1 MNVSSTTT
9 TASSGGAVGIAPP
22 GFRLPPDTRLGAV
35 RLQVADLA
43 RSQAYYEEVLGFR
56 VADRDSR
63 DAVLTAVDADVPLVY
78 LHEHRAA
85 ASALHQPRLGL
96 YHFAILLPDRPALG
110 RFVAHLSEIG
120 ARAGASDHLVSEA
133 LYLRDPDR
141 LGIEVYADRPRAS
154 WRVDNREIRM
164 DTTALDLLSVVQA
177 AGGERWRG
185 IPAGTRIGHVHLH
198 VADLDAAAAFY
209 HAALGLD
216 KVVWSYPN
224 ALFLSAGGY
233 HHHLGLNTW
242 AGPDAR
248 PPHPDEA
255 RLMEWRIELPDAAA
269 VEAARAS
276 LVAARHAVT
285 REPDGWR
292 AADPWGTELRV
303 VHANDR

>member
-1 MNVSSTTT
+1 MNAKSATTA
-9 TASSGGAVGIAPP
+9 ASSGEAVGMAPP
-22 GFRLPPDTRLGAV
+22 GFRLPPDLRLGAV

-63 DAVLTAVDADVPLVY
+63 DAVLTAVDDDVPLVH

-96 YHFAILLPDRPALG
+96 YHFAILLPDRSALG

-141 LGIEVYADRPRAS
+141 LGIEVYADRPRGS
-154 WRVDNREIRM
+154 WQVANREIRM
-164 DTTALDLLSVVQA
+164 DTTALDLVSVVRA
-177 AGGERWRG
+177 AGGERWKG
-185 IPAGTRIGHVHLH
+185 MPAGTRIGHVHLH

-242 AGPDAR
+242 AGPDA
-248 PPHPDEA
+248 PPARLDEA
-255 RLMEWRIELPDAAA
+255 RLMEWRIELPDVAAVAAA
-269 VEAARAS
+269 GVSLEAAGYPVS
-276 LVAARHAVT
+276 

-303 VHANDR
+303 VRANDR